1 MVSACAV
8 LSRPCHRVMAR
19 VLPLWT
25 ALLLP
30 ANAVLSSSL
39 LWSPDLLAA
48 ELPSCQC
55 VLCCPLTVQVP
66 REAVLSMRSVLASAG
81 ASSSLASLLPVL
93 PLLCGLC
100 GCAGRNEVG
109 SCRLPYLNSSLV
121 GGCLSRISR
130 KYGFVGEGV
139 TGSTFEVSKVH
150 ARSGD

>member
-1 MVSACAV
+1 MC
-8 LSRPCHRVMAR
+8 P
-19 VLPLWT
+19 
-25 ALLLP
+25 
-30 ANAVLSSSL
+30 VLSS
-39 LWSPDLLAA
+39 D
-48 ELPSCQC
+48 
-55 VLCCPLTVQVP
+55 
-66 REAVLSMRSVLASAG
+66 SAG
-81 ASSSLASLLPVL
+81 AQGGCALHEVCTSLSWSQLFPRITVDHAPSLHVL

-109 SCRLPYLNSSLV
+109 SRRLPYLNSSLV